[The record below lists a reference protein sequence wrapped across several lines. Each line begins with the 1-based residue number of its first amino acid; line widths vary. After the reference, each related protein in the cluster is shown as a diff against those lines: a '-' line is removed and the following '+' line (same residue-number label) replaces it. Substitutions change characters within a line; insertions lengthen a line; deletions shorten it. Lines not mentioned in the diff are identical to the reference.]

1 MRPRLAGL
9 LLLAALLLLSST
21 RLSTALESSPGSAT
35 LEATHVATKSAAPA
49 AAHVTSAATAEQ
61 HSPSPSTRS
70 SDTAAARAGAAHN
83 TAATDALF
91 FFAFMLLI
99 GIFTVHVLAFTRIP
113 YTALL
118 LVSSKREGRE
128 EGRERDEGTKAKA
141 ENFFIFF
148 NAPHPFSSPPLSRP
162 QPKKTG
168 KKLSP
173 PRTDLGRPPR
183 RRPRDFRQQ
192 VAAAPRLSLIHI

>member
-9 LLLAALLLLSST
+9 LLLAALLLLAST
-21 RLSTALESSPGSAT
+21 RLSTALESSPGGAT

-70 SDTAAARAGAAHN
+70 SDTAAARAGAVHN

-99 GIFTVHVLAFTRIP
+99 GIFTVHVLAFTRVP

-118 LVSSKREGRE
+118 LVSLRKKRKERE
-128 EGRERDEGTKAKA
+128 EERTK
-141 ENFFIFF
+141 E
-148 NAPHPFSSPPLSRP
+148 SSV
-162 QPKKTG
+162 K
-168 KKLSP
+168 
-173 PRTDLGRPPR
+173 
-183 RRPRDFRQQ
+183 
-192 VAAAPRLSLIHI
+192 